1 MSSITLTPALL
12 FKAATTA
19 VENMGSSPERVVEKS
34 NVPLWQHHES
44 HSKVP
49 GSHFYTLVGQ
59 AAGILGAEDFGYL
72 IASYTPITAL
82 DDFSQQLDQSLTV
95 YEAVKTFNRLYA
107 QMSNIDRFWSVE
119 DSEGLWWL
127 RKRVQAAE
135 RAGRQ
140 QIEMGALHYMIQTV
154 RLGAGP
160 NWAPERI
167 YLEAE
172 SLPSI
177 ARLSE
182 FGNAAICEWQKVS
195 GFLIPRSL
203 FALRLSAERSSTLPL
218 NASKLFA
225 EAPSSEFSEALRQIV
240 RSYLSF
246 GHPRIAE
253 IADVTGMGV
262 RALQRRLK
270 KNGLTFKRVVD
281 QARFQVAADLI
292 RDPHFRLVD
301 IAHQLGY
308 SDQANFNRAF
318 RRFTGTSPSE
328 YRLQLL

>member
-1 MSSITLTPALL
+1 MRSITLTPALL
-12 FKAATTA
+12 FKAAATA
-19 VENMGSSPERVVEKS
+19 LDNLGLSSERVIEKL
-34 NVPLWQHHES
+34 NLPLWQHYES

-59 AAGILGAEDFGYL
+59 AAETLGAEEFGYL
-72 IASYTPITAL
+72 VASYTPITAL
-82 DDFSQQLDQSLTV
+82 DDFGQQIGQSLTV

-107 QMSNIDRFWSVE
+107 QMSSIDRFWSVE
-119 DSEGLWWL
+119 DGEGLWWL
-127 RKRVQAAE
+127 RKRVQVAD

-140 QIEMGALHYMIQTV
+140 QVELGALNYMIQTV

-160 NWAPERI
+160 NWAPEKI

-172 SLPSI
+172 SLPSM

-203 FALRLSAERSSTLPL
+203 FARSLSAERSSTLPL
-218 NASKLFA
+218 NDSKLFS
-225 EAPSSEFSEALRQIV
+225 EAPSREFSEALRQIV

-246 GHPRIAE
+246 GHPRIEE

-262 RALQRRLK
+262 RALQRHLK

-281 QARFQVAADLI
+281 QARFQVAADLL
-292 RDPHFRLVD
+292 RDPHVRLVD
-301 IAHQLGY
+301 IAHELGY
-308 SDQANFNRAF
+308 ADQANFNRAF

-328 YRLQLL
+328 YRLRLL

>member
-1 MSSITLTPALL
+1 MRSITLTPALL
-12 FKAATTA
+12 FKAAATA
-19 VENMGSSPERVVEKS
+19 VDNLGLSSERVIEKLDL
-34 NVPLWQHHES
+34 PLWQHCES
-44 HSKVP
+44 HKSIP
-49 GSHFYTLVGQ
+49 GCQFYTLVGQ
-59 AAGILGAEDFGYL
+59 AAGILGAEEFGYL

-82 DDFSQQLDQSLTV
+82 EDFSQQLGQSLTL

-107 QMSNIDRFWSVE
+107 QMSSIDRFWSVE

-140 QIEMGALHYMIQTV
+140 QMELGALHYMIQTV

-172 SLPSI
+172 LLPSM

-203 FALRLSAERSSTLPL
+203 FARSFSGERSSTLPL

-246 GHPRIAE
+246 GHPRIEE
-253 IADVTGMGV
+253 IADVAGMGV

-270 KNGLTFKRVVD
+270 KNGLTFKRIVD
-281 QARFQVAADLI
+281 QARFQVAADLL
-292 RDPHFRLVD
+292 RDPHVRLVD

-308 SDQANFNRAF
+308 TDQANFNRAF

>member
-19 VENMGSSPERVVEKS
+19 VDNLGFSSERVVEKL
-34 NVPLWQHHES
+34 NLPLWQHYES

-59 AAGILGAEDFGYL
+59 AARTLGAEEFGYL

-82 DDFSQQLDQSLTV
+82 GDFSQQLGQSLTV

-107 QMSNIDRFWSVE
+107 QMSSIDRFWSVE
-119 DSEGLWWL
+119 DGEGLWWL
-127 RKRVQAAE
+127 RKRVQTAD

-140 QIEMGALHYMIQTV
+140 QMELGALNYMIQTV

-160 NWAPERI
+160 NWAPEKI

-172 SLPSI
+172 SLPSM

-203 FALRLSAERSSTLPL
+203 FARSLSAERSSTLPL
-218 NASKLFA
+218 NDSKLFS

-246 GHPRIAE
+246 GHPRVEE

-262 RALQRRLK
+262 RALQRHLK

-281 QARFQVAADLI
+281 QARFQVAADLL
-292 RDPHFRLVD
+292 RDPHVRLVD
-301 IAHQLGY
+301 IAHELGY
-308 SDQANFNRAF
+308 ADQANFNRAF

-328 YRLQLL
+328 YRLRLL